1 MPVPRPVAAA
11 GSAPVNAAISAAE
24 AVVLAI
30 PMSPATRHRTP
41 LAIRSRATSVP
52 ASTAATASAR
62 VIAGAVDRSAV
73 PRRTL
78 RSIKPGNAGSS
89 VATPT
94 STTTTRAP
102 TWAAKAFT
110 PAPPARKFATICP
123 VTSCGQGL
131 TPWACTP
138 WSAAKTA
145 TPVGS
150 GIGGGQVPAS
160 PASWTE
166 TSSSTPSEPRG
177 LVSQSWRCRASAIA
191 AVFSGRISAVRASI
205 RAASSV
211 IRFLLPLW
219 TVPLWTVPLWTVP
232 LWTVRG
238 KTPRLPGHWC
248 RGPGRRAGAS
258 PNPGRGRCRRAA
270 RRRPGSAAEPGHLG
284 RPAHA
289 AAGTRLSVAAQR
301 GRRAARPTG
310 RRATLGARPGRPPQP
325 PPRRPPL
332 GCCTPA
338 RRPEPTTTPTTGAA
352 RRPTG
357 LPGWALSAGSRRAAR
372 RAPRSWSG
380 CGRRPARAGRRPQP
394 DQDLGARRAARRLPA
409 DSARPGSPVGR
420 RAAPVVGVV
429 AGSGR
434 RAGVQQPRGG
444 RRGGGCG
451 GRPGRAPRVARR
463 PVGRAARRPR
473 WAATGGLVP
482 AAACVGRPR
491 CPGSAADPGRRRA
504 ALRHVPRPGFGLAP
518 ARCPG
523 PRHQCPGSRGVF
535 PRTVH
540 NGTVHNGTVHNG
552 RRNLMTDDTARI
564 DALTAEIR
572 PLNTAA
578 MADARHRQDRL
589 TKPRGSLGVLEDV
602 SVQLAGLAG
611 TCPPPMP
618 EPTGVAVFAADHGVH
633 AQGVSP
639 WPQEVTGQMVANFL
653 AGGAGVNAFAA
664 QVGAR
669 VVVVDVG
676 VATELPALP
685 GLMERN
691 VRRGT
696 ADLSTAPAMTR
707 AEAVAAVL
715 AGADV
720 ARDLVAS
727 GVRCLVAGDMGITN
741 TTASAA
747 LIAAFT
753 GADPAAAAERVP
765 LILDGVIVGAAALA
779 AVALAPDAVGACLA
793 GHRSAEPGHTIAL
806 QHLGLRP
813 LVDLEL
819 RLGEGTGAVLA
830 VPLVQCAVRALR
842 DMATF
847 DSAGVVDKEG

>member
-1 MPVPRPVAAA
+1 MPVPRPVAAT

-41 LAIRSRATSVP
+41 LATRSRATSVP

-78 RSIKPGNAGSS
+78 RSIKPGSAGSS

-110 PAPPARKFATICP
+110 PAPPARKFATISP

-177 LVSQSWRCRASAIA
+177 
-191 AVFSGRISAVRASI
+191 
-205 RAASSV
+205 
-211 IRFLLPLW
+211 
-219 TVPLWTVPLWTVP
+219 
-232 LWTVRG
+232 
-238 KTPRLPGHWC
+238 
-248 RGPGRRAGAS
+248 
-258 PNPGRGRCRRAA
+258 
-270 RRRPGSAAEPGHLG
+270 
-284 RPAHA
+284 
-289 AAGTRLSVAAQR
+289 
-301 GRRAARPTG
+301 
-310 RRATLGARPGRPPQP
+310 
-325 PPRRPPL
+325 
-332 GCCTPA
+332 
-338 RRPEPTTTPTTGAA
+338 
-352 RRPTG
+352 
-357 LPGWALSAGSRRAAR
+357 
-372 RAPRSWSG
+372 
-380 CGRRPARAGRRPQP
+380 
-394 DQDLGARRAARRLPA
+394 
-409 DSARPGSPVGR
+409 
-420 RAAPVVGVV
+420 
-429 AGSGR
+429 
-434 RAGVQQPRGG
+434 
-444 RRGGGCG
+444 
-451 GRPGRAPRVARR
+451 
-463 PVGRAARRPR
+463 
-473 WAATGGLVP
+473 
-482 AAACVGRPR
+482 
-491 CPGSAADPGRRRA
+491 
-504 ALRHVPRPGFGLAP
+504 
-518 ARCPG
+518 
-523 PRHQCPGSRGVF
+523 
-535 PRTVH
+535 
-540 NGTVHNGTVHNG
+540 
-552 RRNLMTDDTARI
+552 
-564 DALTAEIR
+564 
-572 PLNTAA
+572 
-578 MADARHRQDRL
+578 
-589 TKPRGSLGVLEDV
+589 SLGVLEDV

-618 EPTGVAVFAADHGVH
+618 DPTGVAVFAADHGVH

-639 WPQEVTGQMVANFL
+639 WPQEVTGEMVANFL

-676 VATELPALP
+676 VASELPALP

-715 AGADV
+715 AGTDV

-727 GVRCLVAGDMGITN
+727 GVRCLVAGDMGIAN

-753 GADPAAAAERVP
+753 GADPAAAERVP

-847 DSAGVVDKEG
+847 DSAGVADKEG